1 MSAPNHFD
9 RSKPFYPLIMNYVGQ
24 LMGFK
29 ELALR
34 GITGAPDA
42 LQTTLSRYRLQEEA
56 EQDEAALEKLR
67 VYLSELGGPLQL
79 RSEFQN
85 GTIDIETD
93 EIAQE
98 IVENHTYLLA
108 NMVPAAG
115 SIFIVAYETAKAQ
128 GWHDKGPLWE
138 FLRHCR
144 NAAAHGGR
152 FTFRGNEPSRPAQW
166 GRLEIMRSLAG
177 MPLFKDFDGYGL
189 LSPGD
194 PIRLLW
200 DLEQANPQMQA

>member
-108 NMVPAAG
+108 NPMCK
-115 SIFIVAYETAKAQ
+115 F
-128 GWHDKGPLWE
+128 
-138 FLRHCR
+138 
-144 NAAAHGGR
+144 
-152 FTFRGNEPSRPAQW
+152 SR
-166 GRLEIMRSLAG
+166 
-177 MPLFKDFDGYGL
+177 
-189 LSPGD
+189 
-194 PIRLLW
+194 
-200 DLEQANPQMQA
+200 